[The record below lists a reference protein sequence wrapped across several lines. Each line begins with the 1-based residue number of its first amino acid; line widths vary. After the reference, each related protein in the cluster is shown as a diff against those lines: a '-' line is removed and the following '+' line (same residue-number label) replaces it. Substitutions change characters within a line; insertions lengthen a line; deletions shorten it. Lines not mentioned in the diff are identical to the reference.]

1 MKNLTK
7 KQEDIIAQQLAEFF
21 YECFERRDF
30 KERTRNNLS
39 KN

>member
-7 KQEDIIAQQLAEFF
+7 KQKDSIAQQLAEFF
-21 YECFERRDF
+21 YEYF
-30 KERTRNNLS
+30 KKRYLKIKAKNNLP